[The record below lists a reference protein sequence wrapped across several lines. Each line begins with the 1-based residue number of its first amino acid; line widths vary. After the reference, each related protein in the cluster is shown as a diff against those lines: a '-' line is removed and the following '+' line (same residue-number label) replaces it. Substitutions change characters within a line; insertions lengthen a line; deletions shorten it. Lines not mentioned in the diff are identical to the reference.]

1 MSDNSPKRD
10 KSHSS
15 KLTLWLIV
23 VLLLVL
29 FIVGAATALL
39 SAPEPQIMAPGPNYS
54 NQEPRENI

>member
-1 MSDNSPKRD
+1 MSDSQNS
-10 KSHSS
+10 SGQSSTS

-23 VLLLVL
+23 ALLMVL
-29 FIVGAATALL
+29 FIVGAAVALL